1 MKNLILKTLQTA
13 KAFLFLLVF
22 LFVGC
27 EEPFLSQAEI
37 AKGLKSALEVGS
49 EFALKTL
56 GKEDGFLMDQAVKIG
71 LPADAAKFVKLVADT
86 PLVGALVGNVVKEI
100 EKEFVL
106 AINRA
111 AEASIKE
118 VVPIVLDAITMMTI
132 IDANTILFSD
142 NHYAATDYL
151 HLKTY
156 NRLSETCISVI
167 QETLNRKIVGNASAQ
182 TIWEKLITQY
192 NVVANMHVP
201 YINLEPIETN
211 LSSYTT
217 HKALDGVFLKVG
229 DTEQD
234 IRTNVNARINDILRK
249 VFGQLD

>member
-1 MKNLILKTLQTA
+1 MKNLIPKILQTA
-13 KAFLFLLVF
+13 KTSLLLLSC

-27 EEPFLSQAEI
+27 EDIFLSQAEI
-37 AKGLKSALEVGS
+37 ARGLKSALEVGS

-56 GKEDGFLMDQAVKIG
+56 GKEDGFLLDQAVKIG

-86 PLVGALVGNVVKEI
+86 PLVGALVGEAVKKI
-100 EKEFVL
+100 EEEFVL

-118 VVPIVLDAITMMTI
+118 VIPIVLDAITTMTI
-132 IDANTILFSD
+132 QDANAILFSD

-156 NRLSETCISVI
+156 DRLCDACMSVI
-167 QETLNRKIVGNASAQ
+167 EKTLKKNLVGNLSAQ
-182 TIWEKLITQY
+182 SVWEKLMTQY
-192 NVVANMHVP
+192 NVVANMHFP
-201 YINLEPIETN
+201 GISLEQIDPD
-211 LSSYTT
+211 LSRYTT

>member
-13 KAFLFLLVF
+13 KPFLLLLTF

-37 AKGLKSALEVGS
+37 ARGLKSALEVGS

-71 LPADAAKFVKLVADT
+71 LPADAAKFVKDVAGI
-86 PLVGALVGNVVKEI
+86 PFVGNLVKEI

-118 VVPIVLDAITMMTI
+118 VIPIVLDAITTMTI
-132 IDANTILFSD
+132 QDANAILFSE
-142 NHYAATDYL
+142 NNYAATDYL

-156 NRLSETCISVI
+156 DRLSDACISVI
-167 QETLNRKIVGNASAQ
+167 EGVLTENLVGDASAQ
-182 TIWEKLITQY
+182 SIWEKLITQY
-192 NVVANMHVP
+192 NNVVNNP
-201 YINLEPIETN
+201 LITLPIDPIDPD
-211 LSSYTT
+211 LSRYTT

-234 IRTNVNARINDILRK
+234 IRTNVNARVNDILRK